1 MPGLAQNV
9 NISTFKAADFKKR
22 VDDSAAAVKTATT
35 SKDAVERVAAADKI
49 AEDLFAAGA
58 AAATQEMKLWDALR
72 KSLKAGGKSGANER
86 AGALAV
92 VQALA
97 TKCGAAVEPFVLDF
111 IVPALDLLGDKAKF
125 VREQASTAVD
135 AIFAAANPS
144 ATYKLLPLLL
154 KSVHSVES
162 NVKRLQLISYLCKNR
177 AGEMARC
184 LGDAI
189 PSVADDLHNIKKD
202 IAIAAFETMK
212 DLCQVCRNI
221 DVEPLLDVMASALK
235 NHSEM
240 PECVYKLASTTFVQ
254 EIESDTL
261 SILNPILVRG
271 FNDSS
276 SKIIRASARIVEN
289 MAKLVEHPRDV
300 EPFMPTLLP
309 LMEKARD
316 NVSDPEVRNVC
327 GQAVKV
333 LIAKADTSSVKGMQ
347 DKDVLPVVEKFVAET
362 LGDAKVGD
370 LAQVFVSYAASL
382 AIALNDARRLE
393 LEEWMSTLNPYLEMF
408 ATKEQAK
415 TISEKVHGAVAAA
428 ANEREDLE
436 DPDAEKLCDC
446 DFSLAYGNKVLL
458 KKTRLVLHRGFRY
471 GLIGKNDS
479 GKTSLMRAIAEYRV
493 EGFPTQ
499 DVLKTMFVETDI
511 PSEESDKNI
520 IDYVVTHPSLSSL
533 ELTNELVLSTLQN
546 FGFTDDSPA
555 PPSSMVGQLS
565 GGWRMKLALAR
576 AKLLNAD
583 ILLLDEPT
591 NHLDAYNVKWVED
604 WLLDVGA
611 KGVTCIMVSH
621 DSGLLDRVCTN
632 MIQIENL
639 KLAMFKGNLS
649 AYVEK
654 RPDAKS
660 FFELKTDKFKFTF
673 PQPGTLKGVTS
684 KGKAILKMNDITFT
698 YPGAPKPQLN
708 NVTVQVCLASRVAC
722 VGVNGAGKSTMIKLL
737 TGELEP
743 DEGSGDVYKHPNCR
757 VGYIAQHAFH
767 HIENHLEKTANEYI
781 CWRYRNGNDREE
793 LVKVTTLITE
803 EDEKAMKVPVPVEFI
818 DPSSGEPMS
827 SKRKIKTL
835 TEGRRENKLKK
846 DQEYEVQLDDPKVSA
861 SLSFWC
867 TRSNLI
873 KYGWEKVVNEIDG
886 RIATRAAM
894 FAHPLTQV
902 NVKNHLT
909 NIGLEEEFSTH
920 MRIGALSGGQKV
932 KVVLAAAM
940 WNRPHILILDE
951 PTNYLDRDSLGALAT
966 AIRSF
971 EGGVVMITHNS
982 QFCDD
987 LCPEVWHL
995 ENNTLNR
1002 KGDAAWMHQD
1012 QKIEEK
1018 KQALTAVDKFGN
1030 TIQLKK
1036 QYTAKEQKKRDKLR
1050 KRINKQRKKEG
1061 LEPLSTDNDD
1071 F

>member
-1 MPGLAQNV
+1 M
-9 NISTFKAADFKKR
+9 
-22 VDDSAAAVKTATT
+22 
-35 SKDAVERVAAADKI
+35 
-49 AEDLFAAGA
+49 
-58 AAATQEMKLWDALR
+58 
-72 KSLKAGGKSGANER
+72 
-86 AGALAV
+86 
-92 VQALA
+92 
-97 TKCGAAVEPFVLDF
+97 DF
-111 IVPALDLLGDKAKF
+111 IVPALDLLGDKSKF
-125 VREQASTAVD
+125 VRTAASATVD

-144 ATYKLLPLLL
+144 ATYKLVPLLL
-154 KSVHSVES
+154 KSVHSVDS
-162 NVKRLQLISYLCKNR
+162 NVKRLELLSYLCKNR
-177 AGEMARC
+177 QPEMTRC

-189 PSVADDLHNIKKD
+189 PAVAEDLHNIKKE
-202 IAIAAFETMK
+202 IANQAAAALT
-212 DLCQVCRNI
+212 DLCNVCRNV
-221 DVEPLLDVMASALK
+221 DVVPLLDTMASALK
-235 NHSEM
+235 NHAEM

-271 FNDSS
+271 FNDRSA
-276 SKIIRASARIVEN
+276 KIIRASARIVEN
-289 MAKLVEHPRDV
+289 MAKLVEQPRDV
-300 EPFMPTLLP
+300 EPFMPVLLP

-333 LIAKADTSSVKGMQ
+333 LVAKADTSGVKGMQ
-347 DKDVLPVVEKFVAET
+347 EADVLPAVQKFVAEV
-362 LGDAKVGD
+362 LGDAKLD
-370 LAQVFVSYAASL
+370 ELAQTFVAYGASL

-393 LEEWMSTLNPYLEMF
+393 VDTWKSTLAPYF
-408 ATKEQAK
+408 QAF
-415 TISEKVHGAVAAA
+415 TTEENALNIAEKVHAAVAAA

-446 DFSLAYGNKVLL
+446 FSLAYGNKVLL
-458 KKTRLVLHRGFRY
+458 KKTRLVLHRGYRY

-493 EGFPTQ
+493 EGFPEQ

-520 IDYVVTHPSLSSL
+520 IDYVVTHPTLSSL
-533 ELTNELVLSTLQN
+533 SLDHDTVLKTLN
-546 FGFTDDSPA
+546 TFGFTDDSPA
-555 PPSSMVGQLS
+555 PPTSMVGQLS

-632 MIQIENL
+632 IIQIENL
-639 KLAMFKGNLS
+639 KLKMFKGNLS
-649 AYVEK
+649 AFVEK

-660 FFELKTDKFKFTF
+660 YFELKTEKFKFTF
-673 PQPGTLKGVTS
+673 PQPGPLQGVTS
-684 KGKAILKMNDITFT
+684 KGKAILKMTDITFT
-698 YPGAPKPQLN
+698 YPGAPKAQLN
-708 NVTVQVCLASRVAC
+708 HVTVQVCLASRVAC

-743 DEGSGDVYKHPNCR
+743 DEGSGEVYKHPNVR

-767 HIENHLEKTANEYI
+767 HIENHLDKTANEYI

-793 LVKVTTLITE
+793 LVKVTTKVTE
-803 EDEKAMKVPVPVEFI
+803 EDLKRMQDPVPVEFV

-827 SKRKIKTL
+827 SKRKIKGL

-846 DQEYEVQLDDPKVSA
+846 DQEYEVTLDDAKA
-861 SLSFWC
+861 SSDLSMWC

-873 KYGWEKVVNEIDG
+873 KYGWEKIVNEIDG

-894 FAHPLTQV
+894 YAHPLTQV
-902 NVKNHLT
+902 NVKNHLS

-951 PTNYLDRDSLGALAT
+951 PTNYLDRDSLGALAA
-966 AIRSF
+966 AIREF
-971 EGGVVMITHNS
+971 DGGVVMITHNS

-995 ENNTLNR
+995 ANNTLDR
-1002 KGDAAWMHQD
+1002 KGDSAWMQQD

-1018 KQALTAVDKFGN
+1018 STATEAVDKFGN
-1030 TIQLKK
+1030 TIKLKK
-1036 QYTAKEQKKRDKLR
+1036 QYTEKEKKKRDKLR
-1050 KRINKQRKKEG
+1050 KKINKQRKKEG
-1061 LEPLSTDNDD
+1061 LDPLSTDNDD

>member
-1 MPGLAQNV
+1 MPGLAQNANV
-9 NISTFKAADFKKR
+9 TVFKSADFKKR
-22 VDDSAAAVKTATT
+22 VDDSVAAVKTATS
-35 SKDAVERVAAADKI
+35 SKDGNERMAQAEMLAD
-49 AEDLFAAGA
+49 DLAAAGA
-58 AAATQEMKLWDALR
+58 AAGAAEMKLWDVLR

-92 VQALA
+92 VEAVA
-97 TKCGAAVEPFVLDF
+97 KKGGVSVEPFILDF

-154 KSVHSVES
+154 KSVHSIES
-162 NVKRLQLISYLCKNR
+162 NVKRLELISYLCKNR
-177 AGEMARC
+177 QAEMARC

-189 PSVADDLHNIKKD
+189 PSVADDLHNIKKQIKD
-202 IAIAAFETMK
+202 TASKTMT
-212 DLCQVCRNI
+212 DLCQVCTNV
-221 DVEPLLDVMASALK
+221 DVAPLLDTMASALK
-235 NHSEM
+235 NHQEM

-271 FNDSS
+271 FNDKS

-333 LIAKADTSSVKGMQ
+333 LIAKADTSNVHGLQ
-347 DKDVLPVVEKFVAET
+347 DKDVLPVVEKFVQET
-362 LGDAKVGD
+362 LGEGELGD
-370 LAQVFVSYAASL
+370 LAKKFVAYAAYL

-393 LEEWMSTLNPYLEMF
+393 VEEWLATLSPYLETF
-408 ATKEQAK
+408 ANAEQAK
-415 TISEKVHGAVAAA
+415 QIAEQVHGAVAAA
-428 ANEREDLE
+428 ANQREDLE

-458 KKTRLVLHRGFRY
+458 KKTRLVLHRGYRY

-493 EGFPTQ
+493 EGFPEQ

-520 IDYVVTHPSLSSL
+520 IDYVVTHPTLSSL
-533 ELTNELVLSTLQN
+533 SLTNAQVLETLTG

-555 PPSSMVGQLS
+555 PPTSMVGQLS

-639 KLAMFKGNLS
+639 KLNMFKGNLS
-649 AYVEK
+649 AFVEK

-660 FFELKTDKFKFTF
+660 YFELKTEKFKFTF
-673 PQPGTLKGVTS
+673 PQPGALQGVNS
-684 KGKAILKMNDITFT
+684 KGKAILKMTDITFT
-698 YPGAPKPQLN
+698 YPSASKPQLN
-708 NVTVQVCLASRVAC
+708 HVTVQVSLASRVAC
-722 VGVNGAGKSTMIKLL
+722 VGINGAGKSTMIKLL

-767 HIENHLEKTANEYI
+767 HIENHLDKTANEYI

-793 LVKVTTLITE
+793 LVKVTTKVTE
-803 EDEKAMKVPVPVEFI
+803 EDEKRMKEPVPVEFV
-818 DPSSGEPMS
+818 DPSSGDPMS
-827 SKRKIKTL
+827 SKRKLKTL

-846 DQEYEVQLDDPKVSA
+846 DQEYEVTLDDPKVSQ

-867 TRSNLI
+867 TRTNLI
-873 KYGWEKVVNEIDG
+873 KYGWEKIVNEIDG

-902 NVKNHLT
+902 NVKNHLA
-909 NIGLEEEFSTH
+909 NVGLEEEFSTH

-951 PTNYLDRDSLGALAT
+951 PTNYLDRDSLGALAS
-966 AIRSF
+966 AIREF

-995 ENNTLNR
+995 ANNTLNR
-1002 KGDAAWMHQD
+1002 KGDSSWMAQD
-1012 QKIEEK
+1012 EKIEKK
-1018 KQALTAVDKFGN
+1018 KQATEAVDKFGN
-1030 TIQLKK
+1030 TIKLKK
-1036 QYTAKEQKKRDKLR
+1036 QYTDKEKKKRDKLR
-1050 KRINKQRKKEG
+1050 KKINKQRKKEG
-1061 LEPLSTDNDD
+1061 LDPLSTDNDD

>member
-1 MPGLAQNV
+1 MPGLAQNANV
-9 NISTFKAADFKKR
+9 STFKAADFKKR
-22 VDDSAAAVKTATT
+22 VDDSLAGMKTATT
-35 SKDAVERVAAADKI
+35 SKDAAERTASAEKLAD
-49 AEDLFAAGA
+49 DLAAAGA
-58 AAATQEMKLWDALR
+58 AAAASEMKLWTVLR
-72 KSLKAGGKSGANER
+72 KSLKAAGKSGANER

-92 VQALA
+92 VEALA
-97 TKCGAAVEPFVLDF
+97 KKGGVSVEPFILDF
-111 IVPALDLLGDKAKF
+111 IVIALDLLGDKAKF
-125 VREQASTAVD
+125 VRGQASTAVD

-162 NVKRLQLISYLCKNR
+162 NVKRLELISFLCKNR
-177 AGEMARC
+177 TAEMGRC
-184 LGDAI
+184 LGEAI
-189 PSVADDLHNIKKD
+189 PAVAGDMHDIKKQ
-202 IAIAAFETMK
+202 IASAAVATMT
-212 DLCQVCRNI
+212 DLCNVCKNV
-221 DVEPLLDVMASALK
+221 DVEPLLPTMASALK
-235 NHSEM
+235 NHAEM

-261 SILNPILVRG
+261 SILNPILTRG
-271 FNDSS
+271 FNDAS

-333 LIAKADTSSVKGMQ
+333 LIAKADTSNVHGLQ
-347 DKDVLPVVEKFVAET
+347 DKDVLPVVQKFVAET
-362 LGDAKVGD
+362 LGDAKLGEIAD
-370 LAQVFVSYAASL
+370 AFVTYAAAL

-393 LEEWMSTLNPYLEMF
+393 VEDWLSTLGPYLETF
-408 ATKEQAK
+408 ASAEQAK
-415 TISEKVHGAVAAA
+415 EIAEKVHGAVAAA
-428 ANEREDLE
+428 ANQREDLE

-458 KKTRLVLHRGFRY
+458 KKTRLVLHRGYRY

-520 IDYVVTHPSLSSL
+520 IDYVVTHP
-533 ELTNELVLSTLQN
+533 TLSTLN
-546 FGFTDDSPA
+546 LTNDIVLKTLTGFGFTDDSPA
-555 PPSSMVGQLS
+555 PPTSMVGQLS

-632 MIQIENL
+632 MVQIENL
-639 KLAMFKGNLS
+639 KLHWFKGNLS
-649 AYVEK
+649 AFVEK

-660 FFELKTDKFKFTF
+660 FFELKTEKFKFTF
-673 PQPGTLKGVTS
+673 PQPGALQGVSS

-698 YPGAPKPQLN
+698 YPGAPKAQLN
-708 NVTVQVCLASRVAC
+708 HVTVQVSLASRVAC
-722 VGVNGAGKSTMIKLL
+722 VGINGAGKSTMIKLL

-767 HIENHLEKTANEYI
+767 HIENHLDKTANEYI

-793 LVKVTTLITE
+793 LVKVTTIVTE
-803 EDEKAMKVPVPVEFI
+803 EDEKRMKEPVPVEFV
-818 DPSSGEPMS
+818 DPSTGDPLS
-827 SKRKIKTL
+827 SKRKIKGL

-846 DQEYEVQLDDPKVSA
+846 DQEYEVQLADDKVST

-867 TRSNLI
+867 TRTNLI
-873 KYGWEKVVNEIDG
+873 KYGWEKIVNEIDG

-902 NVKNHLT
+902 NVKNHLA

-951 PTNYLDRDSLGALAT
+951 PTNYLDRDSLGALAA
-966 AIRSF
+966 AIREF
-971 EGGVVMITHNS
+971 DGGVVMITHNS

-995 ENNTLNR
+995 QNNTLDR
-1002 KGDAAWMHQD
+1002 KGDSAWMAQD

-1036 QYTAKEQKKRDKLR
+1036 QYTAKEQKKRDKIR
-1050 KRINKQRKKEG
+1050 KKINKQRKKEG